1 MMMTH
6 TFETLEDLERA
17 GVVATAG
24 HLNSVR
30 NTVLEGID
38 VTSLPTNI
46 VNSLFKIA
54 TGLVELR
61 GVKGL
66 KFSMLN
72 NIECLELELTDIK
85 IPEQVK
91 KNISVSAKVIN
102 LTNISCNVSGLFESI
117 TCDGLNLVEKMYLYH
132 LDLSDVSVAIVNNL
146 AKTIGRILSLRRLIG
161 FSTSM
166 LDNIKC
172 EHLYIYNMEISSQAT
187 EDTIVSGQV
196 SLGNLSG
203 NLSGLFENLTQE
215 EGNSIE
221 SLSLVHVDV

>member
-1 MMMTH
+1 MSFSKLPKEIKFEILNYLSIGSHYNASLVWQETMDETMRFIPTNEEVMEMLKIDANEYSMRYCVDSEEDNDDDDSYFC
-6 TFETLEDLERA
+6 FETLEDLKRA

-30 NTVLEGID
+30 HTVLEGID

-91 KNISVSAKVIN
+91 KNISVSA
-102 LTNISCNVSGLFESI
+102 C
-117 TCDGLNLVEKMYLYH
+117 
-132 LDLSDVSVAIVNNL
+132 
-146 AKTIGRILSLRRLIG
+146 
-161 FSTSM
+161 
-166 LDNIKC
+166 
-172 EHLYIYNMEISSQAT
+172 
-187 EDTIVSGQV
+187 
-196 SLGNLSG
+196 
-203 NLSGLFENLTQE
+203 
-215 EGNSIE
+215 
-221 SLSLVHVDV
+221 

>member
-1 MMMTH
+1 MIFSILPKEIKFEILNYLSIGSHYNASLVWQETMDETMRFIPTNEEVMEMLKIDANEYSMRYCVDSEEDNDD
-6 TFETLEDLERA
+6 TYFCFETLEDLERA

-30 NTVLEGID
+30 HTVLEGID

-91 KNISVSAKVIN
+91 KNISVSA
-102 LTNISCNVSGLFESI
+102 C
-117 TCDGLNLVEKMYLYH
+117 
-132 LDLSDVSVAIVNNL
+132 
-146 AKTIGRILSLRRLIG
+146 
-161 FSTSM
+161 
-166 LDNIKC
+166 
-172 EHLYIYNMEISSQAT
+172 
-187 EDTIVSGQV
+187 
-196 SLGNLSG
+196 
-203 NLSGLFENLTQE
+203 
-215 EGNSIE
+215 
-221 SLSLVHVDV
+221 

>member
-1 MMMTH
+1 MSFSILPKEIKFEILNYLSIGSRYNASLVWQETMDETRRFIPTNEVMEMMVEDNDDAYFC
-6 TFETLEDLERA
+6 FETLEDLERA

-30 NTVLEGID
+30 HTVLEGID

-91 KNISVSAKVIN
+91 KNISVSA
-102 LTNISCNVSGLFESI
+102 C
-117 TCDGLNLVEKMYLYH
+117 
-132 LDLSDVSVAIVNNL
+132 
-146 AKTIGRILSLRRLIG
+146 
-161 FSTSM
+161 
-166 LDNIKC
+166 
-172 EHLYIYNMEISSQAT
+172 
-187 EDTIVSGQV
+187 
-196 SLGNLSG
+196 
-203 NLSGLFENLTQE
+203 
-215 EGNSIE
+215 
-221 SLSLVHVDV
+221 